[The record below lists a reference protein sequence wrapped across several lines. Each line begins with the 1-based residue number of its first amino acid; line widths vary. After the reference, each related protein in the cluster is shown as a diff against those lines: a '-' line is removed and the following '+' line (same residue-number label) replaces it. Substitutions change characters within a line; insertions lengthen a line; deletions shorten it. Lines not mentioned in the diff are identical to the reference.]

1 MNEIKLGKRNNEG
14 KPGVHL
20 LPLDALVEIA
30 KVYDHGCVEYSE
42 HNWEL
47 GLAWSK
53 GVEAS
58 LLRHLARWH
67 IGEELDAKSGLPH
80 DLHIAFNALALV
92 TFRLRGIG
100 VDDRYKYIV

>member
-1 MNEIKLGKRNNEG
+1 MDELGDRKNEG

-20 LPLDALVEIA
+20 LPLDALVELA
-30 KVYDHGCVEYSE
+30 KVYDYGTIKYSE
-42 HNWEL
+42 HNWER

-58 LLRHLARWH
+58 LLRHLAKWH
-67 IGEELDAKSGLPH
+67 VGEAVDEESGLPH
-80 DLHIAFNALALV
+80 DLHIAFNALALI

-100 VDDRYKYIV
+100 IDDRHKL